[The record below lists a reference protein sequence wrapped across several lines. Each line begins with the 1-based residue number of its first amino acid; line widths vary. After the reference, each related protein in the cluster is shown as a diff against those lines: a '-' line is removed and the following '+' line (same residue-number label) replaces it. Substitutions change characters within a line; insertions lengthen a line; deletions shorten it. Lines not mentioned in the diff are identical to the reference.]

1 MIYWILENWIEVF
14 GAVAGILYIY
24 LSIKQNILLWPFGLV
39 TSLVYIYVFF
49 VAKFYADMSLQFYY
63 VFISIYGWLLWKKSE
78 KNTEEESL
86 KVSRIRLKL
95 AIILFLITLGIF
107 AVIAWILVNY
117 TDSPMPYWDALTTA
131 ASITATWMLAKKII
145 EHWYIWVVVN
155 LISIGLYFVRELYPT
170 VILFTIY
177 AVMAVIGYLQWKK
190 SLVNIKEN
198 N

>member
-1 MIYWILENWIEVF
+1 MINWILENWIEVF